1 MGEFTEQEKRLLQPY
16 FTNLDKRVF
25 VLKNLPQVV
34 CGTLFSRYSRSKK
47 PLRRLLLD
55 EFMEKP
61 EFEFDAIVGKR
72 QGGESEIIVVA
83 ELPGVEKEELKV
95 RVKGKTLTID
105 VDNPQRPYH
114 KEISL
119 PAKVRK
125 EDAKS
130 SMRNGVLEV
139 RLKKA

>member
-1 MGEFTEQEKRLLQPY
+1 MTPQLEPLVDVIDEDGE
-16 FTNLDKRVF
+16 
-25 VLKNLPQVV
+25 
-34 CGTLFSRYSRSKK
+34 
-47 PLRRLLLD
+47 
-55 EFMEKP
+55 
-61 EFEFDAIVGKR
+61 IV
-72 QGGESEIIVVA
+72 VVA
-83 ELPGVEKEELKV
+83 ELPGVEKDELKV

-114 KEISL
+114 KEINL